1 MCRVGNA
8 RNNII
13 IFSIILCEN
22 YDLQKAKQ
30 IIEDQRQAA
39 RLHTIK

>member
-1 MCRVGNA
+1 M
-8 RNNII
+8 
-13 IFSIILCEN
+13 FSIILCEN

-39 RLHTIK
+39 RLRTIK